1 MPHCSNVNTM
11 PKMSDKTAIILKFLD
26 NTPEINSGLHTDQL
40 PAGSS
45 CLLHMTDTHFGAI
58 PKDYFVPVDMDAS
71 FVDTLDLFKRMHW
84 KADACLATGDLV
96 HEGVAE
102 MYQVLAGHFDELGI
116 PTYGL
121 PGNHDENDAMQA
133 GFQSNFCSTPKIV
146 DLPHWRLV
154 LIDSTIPRQSGGHI
168 SDDQFDL
175 IHTAIE
181 DTENHVLIAL
191 HHNPISTKSAWL
203 DRMTI
208 DNGEQ
213 LMELARQSD
222 KVKAIVWGH
231 VHQEFDARYE
241 GVRLLA
247 TPSTC
252 MQFTPKATRFD
263 VDEVPPGFRLLALLP
278 NGEIATQVVRA
289 TFENPNAIAA
299 LFENQ

>member
-1 MPHCSNVNTM
+1 
-11 PKMSDKTAIILKFLD
+11 MSDKTATVLKFLD
-26 NTPEINSGLHTDQL
+26 KTPQINSALQPDQL

-58 PKDYFVPVDMDAS
+58 PEDYFVPVDMDAS
-71 FVDTLDLFKRMHW
+71 FIDTLALFKRMDW

-102 MYQVLAGHFDELGI
+102 MYQVLAGHFDGLGI
-116 PTYGL
+116 PTFGL

-133 GFQSNFCSTPKIV
+133 GFRSDFCSTPKIV

-181 DTENHVLIAL
+181 ATEKHVLIAL

-213 LMELARQSD
+213 LMELARKSD
-222 KVKAIVWGH
+222 KVKAVVWGH
-231 VHQEFDARYE
+231 VHQEFDASNE

-263 VDEVPPGFRLLALLP
+263 VDEAPPGFRLLALLP
-278 NGEIATQVVRA
+278 NGEIETQVVRA
-289 TFENPNAIAA
+289 TFENPNAIAE

>member
-1 MPHCSNVNTM
+1 MPHCSNVNIM

-121 PGNHDENDAMQA
+121 PGNHDENDAIQA

-213 LMELARQSD
+213 LMELARQSN

-231 VHQEFDARYE
+231 VHQEFDANYE

-278 NGEIATQVVRA
+278 NGEIETQVVRA
-289 TFENPNAIAA
+289 IFENPNAIAE

>member
-1 MPHCSNVNTM
+1 MPLCSNVNTM
-11 PKMSDKTAIILKFLD
+11 PKMSDKTAIVLKFLD

-121 PGNHDENDAMQA
+121 PGNHDENDAIQA

>member
-1 MPHCSNVNTM
+1 
-11 PKMSDKTAIILKFLD
+11 
-26 NTPEINSGLHTDQL
+26 
-40 PAGSS
+40 
-45 CLLHMTDTHFGAI
+45 
-58 PKDYFVPVDMDAS
+58 
-71 FVDTLDLFKRMHW
+71 
-84 KADACLATGDLV
+84 
-96 HEGVAE
+96 
-102 MYQVLAGHFDELGI
+102 MYQVLAGHFDKLGI

-121 PGNHDENDAMQA
+121 PGNHDENDAMAA
-133 GFQSNFCSTPKIV
+133 GFRSDFCSTPKFF

-168 SDDQFDL
+168 SDDQFHL

-181 DTENHVLIAL
+181 ATEKHVLIAL

-208 DNGEQ
+208 DNGEH

-222 KVKAIVWGH
+222 KVKAVVWGH
-231 VHQEFDARYE
+231 VHQEFDASYE

-263 VDEVPPGFRLLALLP
+263 VDELPPGFRLLALLP
-278 NGEIATQVVRA
+278 NGEIETQVVRA
-289 TFENPNAIAA
+289 TFENPYAIAE